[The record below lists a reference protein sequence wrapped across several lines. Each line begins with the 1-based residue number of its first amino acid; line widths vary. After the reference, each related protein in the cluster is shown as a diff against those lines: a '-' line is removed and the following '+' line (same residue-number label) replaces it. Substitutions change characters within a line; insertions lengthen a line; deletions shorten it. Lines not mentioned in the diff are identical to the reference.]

1 MRNEPLAHKTNSTA
15 TENDERRTERVD
27 AGREGS
33 SSPVGEIAKGLRPRK
48 TAKAKRG
55 EREEKDYVMETPQK
69 VLKVLE
75 ALEGRAFEP
84 ASINRV
90 VQRTGF
96 TQSFCRSALITLKQ
110 AGYAQRT
117 LDGWIVGP
125 KLARF
130 ASRITAHSYRQNE
143 N

>member
-1 MRNEPLAHKTNSTA
+1 MKT
-15 TENDERRTERVD
+15 
-27 AGREGS
+27 
-33 SSPVGEIAKGLRPRK
+33 SPPKP
-48 TAKAKRG
+48 KRG
-55 EREEKDYVMETPQK
+55 ERDEKDYVMETPQK

-84 ASINRV
+84 ATINRV

-110 AGYAQRT
+110 AGYAKQT
-117 LDGWIVGP
+117 FDGYIIGP

-130 ASRITAHSYRQNE
+130 AGRITAHSGKAE
-143 N
+143 